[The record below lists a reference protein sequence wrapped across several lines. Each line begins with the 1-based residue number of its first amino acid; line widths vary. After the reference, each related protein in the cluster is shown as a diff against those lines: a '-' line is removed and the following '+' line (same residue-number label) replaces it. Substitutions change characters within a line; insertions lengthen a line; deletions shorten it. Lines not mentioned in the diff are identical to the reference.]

1 MHRFSQED
9 THKFLMDTA
18 IHYSREKKN
27 KQKRCVISLRLIEW
41 RFVAEL
47 NDVNTRI
54 TISNRIVAS
63 SKLPVISI

>member
-1 MHRFSQED
+1 
-9 THKFLMDTA
+9 MDTA
-18 IHYSREKKN
+18 IHYSREKK
-27 KQKRCVISLRLIEW
+27 KRCVISLRLIEW